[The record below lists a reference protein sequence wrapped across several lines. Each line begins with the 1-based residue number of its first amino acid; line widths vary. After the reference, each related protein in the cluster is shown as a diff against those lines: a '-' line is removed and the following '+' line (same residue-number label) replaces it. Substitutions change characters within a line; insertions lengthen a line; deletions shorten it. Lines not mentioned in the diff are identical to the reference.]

1 MQLTVVSDSHGKIL
15 SLFSV
20 PHHGGP
26 AGATLSY
33 VPSAGERVHLLE
45 VPKGYEE
52 RPLAELH
59 SELHVTTHGGETAL
73 VRRA

>member
-1 MQLTVVSDSHGKIL
+1 MRLTVVSDSHGKIL
-15 SLFSV
+15 SLFNV

-33 VPSAGERVHLLE
+33 VPKAGEHVHVLE
-45 VPKGYEE
+45 VPAGFDK
-52 RPLAELH
+52 RPLADLH
-59 SELHVTTHGGETAL
+59 TELHVSTHGEKVAL